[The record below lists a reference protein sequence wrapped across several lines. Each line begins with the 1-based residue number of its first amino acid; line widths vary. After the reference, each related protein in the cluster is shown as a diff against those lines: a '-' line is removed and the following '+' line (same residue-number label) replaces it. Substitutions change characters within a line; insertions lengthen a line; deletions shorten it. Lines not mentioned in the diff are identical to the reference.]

1 MKKKRRKKVSNLKV
15 YAFTGF
21 ILVAFGISGVIT
33 GIKVKEEQEQ
43 ETQIDLE
50 NEEQT
55 EVEQIEE
62 IETKEQKTSNEED
75 KKVEKKEKTKESES
89 KKQEEKKEQKKET
102 EKENSEVEES
112 QTPQEEGK
120 QEESVTVTPSPAP
133 TSTPAPEEKVESSVE
148 EFHYFEDEKKNLLQT
163 LTDGDYERL
172 KELAKEYATTGKDFV
187 QNGKEING
195 VTFDELTEQGKKETI
210 QNLQIIDGWIME
222 LDPNYKEQISNG
234 YQKVKETAGKAKN
247 KVKDFFSSLGD

>member
-21 ILVAFGISGVIT
+21 ILLISGISGVIT
-33 GIKVKEEQEQ
+33 GIKIQEEQEQ
-43 ETQIDLE
+43 ETQIDLDAP
-50 NEEQT
+50 EEMEETLEKVKIQET
-55 EVEQIEE
+55 PTPEQGKIIKEE
-62 IETKEQKTSNEED
+62 SNN
-75 KKVEKKEKTKESES
+75 
-89 KKQEEKKEQKKET
+89 KKET
-102 EKENSEVEES
+102 EQKEKIVEKKLKNKEPETIS
-112 QTPQEEGK
+112 KEEGQEET
-120 QEESVTVTPSPAP
+120 VTVTPSPVP
-133 TSTPAPEEKVESSVE
+133 TSTPAFEEKVESSVE
-148 EFHYFEDEKKNLLQT
+148 EFNYFEDEKKTLLQT

-172 KELAKEYATTGKDFV
+172 KELAKEYATTGRDFV
-187 QNGKEING
+187 QNGKEIHG

>member
-1 MKKKRRKKVSNLKV
+1 MKKKHQKKVSNLKV

-43 ETQIDLE
+43 EIQIDLE

-62 IETKEQKTSNEED
+62 IETEEQEASNEED
-75 KKVEKKEKTKESES
+75 KEVEKKEKTKESES
-89 KKQEEKKEQKKET
+89 EKQEEKIEQKKE
-102 EKENSEVEES
+102 KAEVEKS

-120 QEESVTVTPSPAP
+120 QEESVTVTPSPVP
-133 TSTPAPEEKVESSVE
+133 TSTPVPEEKVESSVE

-172 KELAKEYATTGKDFV
+172 KELAKEYATTGRDFV

>member
-1 MKKKRRKKVSNLKV
+1 MLFRS
-15 YAFTGF
+15 
-21 ILVAFGISGVIT
+21 
-33 GIKVKEEQEQ
+33 
-43 ETQIDLE
+43 
-50 NEEQT
+50 
-55 EVEQIEE
+55 
-62 IETKEQKTSNEED
+62 
-75 KKVEKKEKTKESES
+75 
-89 KKQEEKKEQKKET
+89 
-102 EKENSEVEES
+102 
-112 QTPQEEGK
+112 
-120 QEESVTVTPSPAP
+120 
-133 TSTPAPEEKVESSVE
+133 PAPEEKVESSVE

>member
-1 MKKKRRKKVSNLKV
+1 MKKKHQKKVSNLKV

-21 ILVAFGISGVIT
+21 ILVAFGISGVIS

-43 ETQIDLE
+43 EIQIDLE

-62 IETKEQKTSNEED
+62 IETEEQEASNEED
-75 KKVEKKEKTKESES
+75 KEVEKKEKTKESES
-89 KKQEEKKEQKKET
+89 EKQEEKIEQKKE
-102 EKENSEVEES
+102 KAEVEKS

-120 QEESVTVTPSPAP
+120 QEESVTVTPSPVP
-133 TSTPAPEEKVESSVE
+133 TSTPVPEEKVESSVE

-172 KELAKEYATTGKDFV
+172 KELAKEYATTGRDFV

>member
-1 MKKKRRKKVSNLKV
+1 MRKKHQKKVSNLKV

-43 ETQIDLE
+43 EIQIDLE

-62 IETKEQKTSNEED
+62 IETEEQEASNEED
-75 KKVEKKEKTKESES
+75 KEVEKKEKTKESES
-89 KKQEEKKEQKKET
+89 EKQEEKIEQKKE
-102 EKENSEVEES
+102 KAEVEKS

-120 QEESVTVTPSPAP
+120 QEESVTVTPSPVP
-133 TSTPAPEEKVESSVE
+133 TSTPVPEEKVESSVE

-172 KELAKEYATTGKDFV
+172 KELAKEYATTGRDFV

>member
-43 ETQIDLE
+43 EIQIDLE

-62 IETKEQKTSNEED
+62 IETEEQEASNEED
-75 KKVEKKEKTKESES
+75 KEVEKKEKTKESES
-89 KKQEEKKEQKKET
+89 EKQEEKIEQKKE
-102 EKENSEVEES
+102 KAEVEKS

>member
-89 KKQEEKKEQKKET
+89 EKQEEKIEQKKE
-102 EKENSEVEES
+102 KAEVEKS

-120 QEESVTVTPSPAP
+120 QEESVTVTPSPVP
-133 TSTPAPEEKVESSVE
+133 TSTPVPEEKVESSVE

-172 KELAKEYATTGKDFV
+172 KELAKEYATTGRDFV

>member
-21 ILVAFGISGVIT
+21 ILVSFGISGVIT

-50 NEEQT
+50 NEEET
-55 EVEQIEE
+55 EVEQVEQ
-62 IETKEQKTSNEED
+62 IETEEKETPNEED
-75 KKVEKKEKTKESES
+75 KEVETEDKEETDS
-89 KKQEEKKEQKKET
+89 KKQEDKIEQKEKTEEQKKEVKET
-102 EKENSEVEES
+102 EI
-112 QTPQEEGK
+112 PQEEVK
-120 QEESVTVTPSPAP
+120 QEEKVPVTPSPVP
-133 TSTPAPEEKVESSVE
+133 TSTPVLEEKVESSVE

-172 KELAKEYATTGKDFV
+172 KELAKEYATTGRDFV
-187 QNGKEING
+187 QNGKEIHG

-210 QNLQIIDGWIME
+210 QNLEIIDGWIME

-247 KVKDFFSSLGD
+247 KVKDFLSTLGE

>member
-1 MKKKRRKKVSNLKV
+1 MRKKHQKKVSNLKV

-43 ETQIDLE
+43 EIQIDLE

-62 IETKEQKTSNEED
+62 IETEEQEASNEED
-75 KKVEKKEKTKESES
+75 KEVEKKEKTKESES
-89 KKQEEKKEQKKET
+89 EKQEEKIEQKKE
-102 EKENSEVEES
+102 KAEVEKS